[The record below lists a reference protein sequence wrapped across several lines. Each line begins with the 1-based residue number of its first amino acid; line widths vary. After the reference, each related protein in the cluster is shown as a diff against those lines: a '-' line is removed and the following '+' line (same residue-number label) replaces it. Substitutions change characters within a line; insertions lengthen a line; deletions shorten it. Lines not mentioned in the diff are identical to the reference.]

1 MAVTPATLLAWHR
14 RLVVRHWTYPFT
26 AAFDAVLADAGVTVC
41 MIPRKTRGR
50 TPTRERF
57 VLTARSE
64 VTDRILIV
72 SERHLRR
79 ALDEYVRPYNGRR
92 PHRALL
98 LRPPTIRP
106 LVVDPTRERTKRRPV
121 LGGLINDE
129 RQV

>member
-57 VLTARSE
+57 VLTACRR
-64 VTDRILIV
+64 DRAPKCGGV
-72 SERHLRR
+72 
-79 ALDEYVRPYNGRR
+79 DDG
-92 PHRALL
+92 HR
-98 LRPPTIRP
+98 
-106 LVVDPTRERTKRRPV
+106 TR
-121 LGGLINDE
+121 GSGW
-129 RQV
+129 